1 MNKSMLLLILSVTLV
16 VMLTTRC
23 GDGEATKPI
32 SQSKITPTSNL
43 PSPTSA
49 ATQTEPSLPA
59 PGALLSTATSQPFP
73 DEEKLQLLF
82 ASYLLEPVSA
92 GPSLQQEPIDPQ
104 MGNVLVPLVLS
115 AEQLERLG
123 QDGVVAS
130 PADYPE
136 FHFLYKETVNR
147 NLPVFVTSD
156 ALLHAYHLVFD
167 QLLSQLEEGVFLPY
181 LRELNQSLMA
191 QMQLEYDQL
200 KGSSWEDPAR
210 RLYAYLAVGSKLAD
224 PDFQVPAVVED
235 LAQAELSLIEAASG
249 PALSPTFPHLK
260 YGEDYSQYVPRSH
273 YTKSDALKAYFKA
286 MMWYGR
292 MTFRLN
298 DPQDPAVDPDET
310 RMALL
315 LALTVRDA
323 KAGARAT
330 LDLWQ
335 VLYDPTTF
343 LVGRSDDLTILD
355 YLQVMD
361 AVYGPLPDLNTV
373 ADESRLQAFI
383 SATQGLPAPRILGLI
398 SDDYKPME
406 AVKGLRLMGQRFV
419 VDAYIFQE
427 LIHPKAPERYLP
439 SGLDVMAV
447 LGSERA
453 AAWLEQDPSTQHP
466 KYASQFEKL
475 TGWVAGLSQEDWVE
489 TSYNAWLYS
498 LRPLLEPAG
507 QGYPLFMQST
517 AWQDKQL
524 NTALG
529 SWAELKHDT
538 LLYAKQAYGGLGAGG
553 WPRPP
558 APVLAQNYVEPVP
571 EVFARIA
578 ALASMTR
585 QGLED
590 RGLIEL
596 IPKQD
601 EYAFSLGDRLDS
613 IASKA
618 LQLKAIAESEL
629 KGQPLADLDE
639 YTLRSFGEYL
649 EELVTWANGDK
660 EELEPAAIIADVAT
674 DPNKGEVLEVGIG
687 NVHEVYV
694 VAPIPQADGSLALTV
709 ARGGIFSY
717 YDFPSKERLTDEA
730 WREMVQA
737 GETPEQPPFTS
748 GFSVPQAARLDIQAA
763 IYRFQR
769 NWANWIYLTVGY
781 EGGED
786 SGPIR
791 PGFDVPVHERVLQQ
805 AEQAITTL
813 RAKNQYEGRQWLK
826 TDYLSVRPAADA
838 PQNVIVTVRET
849 WKDYLVIYEGDN
861 AFTWYNEAQEE
872 PISARRGPYTIDVLY
887 ELEPW
892 ENTCVRVF
900 MNLECYP
907 WRVVRFEELTERP
920 GWETP

>member
-1 MNKSMLLLILSVTLV
+1 MNKSRLSLIVSVTLM
-16 VMLTTRC
+16 VMLLASC
-23 GDGEATKPI
+23 GDGETTKPI
-32 SQSKITPTSNL
+32 SPSMIPPTSSL
-43 PSPTSA
+43 SSP
-49 ATQTEPSLPA
+49 ATATIQTEPSPPM
-59 PGALLSTATSQPFP
+59 PGALLSTATSQPIL
-73 DEEKLQLLF
+73 DEEKPPLLF
-82 ASYLLEPVSA
+82 ASYVLEPVDA
-92 GPSLQQEPIDPQ
+92 QPSLQQEAIDPQ
-104 MGNVLVPLVLS
+104 MGNVLVPLALS

-123 QDGVVAS
+123 MHGIVAS
-130 PADYPE
+130 PVDYPE
-136 FHFLYKETVNR
+136 FHFLYNETVLR

-156 ALLHAYHLVFD
+156 ALLHAFHLVFD
-167 QLLSQLEEGVFLPY
+167 QLLSQLEEGVFLPQ
-181 LRELNQSLMA
+181 LRELNQALLA
-191 QMQLEYDQL
+191 QIQVQYEQL
-200 KGSSWEDPAR
+200 KGTSWEDPAR
-210 RLYAYLAVGSKLAD
+210 RVYAYLAVGSKLAD
-224 PDFQVPAVVED
+224 PEFQLPGAVED

-249 PALSPTFPHLK
+249 PALSPIFPHLK

-273 YTKSDALKAYFKA
+273 YTKSEALKAYFKA

-292 MTFRLN
+292 MTFRLE
-298 DPQDPAVDPDET
+298 DPEDAAIGPDET

-315 LALTVRDA
+315 LTLTVQDA
-323 KAGARAT
+323 KAGARDA

-335 VLYDPTTF
+335 VLYDPTAF
-343 LVGRSDDLTILD
+343 LVGRSDDLTLVD

-361 AVYGPLPDLNTV
+361 AVYGPTPDLNAV

-383 SATQGLPAPRILGLI
+383 SATEGLPAPRILGLI

-427 LIHPKAPERYLP
+427 LIHPKVPERYLP

-453 AAWLEQDPSTQHP
+453 ATWLEEDPSNQHP
-466 KYASQFEKL
+466 AYASQFEKL
-475 TGWVAGLSQEDWVE
+475 TSWVAGLSQDDWVE

-498 LRPLLEPAG
+498 LRPLLEPVG
-507 QGYPLFMQST
+507 QGYPQFMQST

-553 WPRPP
+553 RPKP
-558 APVLAQNYVEPVP
+558 PNPIQAQSYVEPVP
-571 EVFARIA
+571 EAFARIA
-578 ALASMTR
+578 AMSNMTR
-585 QGLED
+585 QGLEE

-596 IPKQD
+596 IPQED
-601 EYAFSLGDRLDS
+601 EYAFTLGDRLDS

-629 KGQPLADLDE
+629 KGQPLTEQDE

-649 EELVTWANGDK
+649 EELVTWVNGDK
-660 EELEPAAIIADVAT
+660 EELDPAAIIADVAT
-674 DPNKGEVLEVGIG
+674 DPNKGEVLEAGIG

-717 YDFPSKERLTDEA
+717 YEFPSKERLTDEA

-737 GETPEQPPFTS
+737 GETPEQPPFTN
-748 GFSVPQAARLDIQAA
+748 GFSVPQAARLDIQAVL
-763 IYRFQR
+763 YRFQR

-786 SGPIR
+786 SGPFH

-805 AEQAITTL
+805 AEQAITAL
-813 RAKNQYEGRQWLK
+813 RAQNQYEGRQWIK
-826 TDYLSVRPAADA
+826 TDYLSVGPAADA

-892 ENTCVRVF
+892 ENTCVRIF

>member
-1 MNKSMLLLILSVTLV
+1 MNKKILSLLAISSLGVLLLVSCSSRETSPPP
-16 VMLTTRC
+16 T
-23 GDGEATKPI
+23 PI
-32 SQSKITPTSNL
+32 SSSTPIKTA
-43 PSPTSA
+43 SPTSV
-49 ATQTEPSLPA
+49 QLPTETSPA
-59 PGALLSTATSQPFP
+59 QPTAQVTVIPQPR
-73 DEEKLQLLF
+73 LVF
-82 ASYLLEPVSA
+82 ASYALEPVSA
-92 GPSLQQEPIDPQ
+92 QPALQQEPIDPQ
-104 MGNVLVPLVLS
+104 MGNVLVPLALS

-123 QDGVVAS
+123 MHGIVAS
-130 PADYPE
+130 PVDYPE
-136 FHFLYKETVNR
+136 FHHLYKETVLR

-156 ALLHAYHLVFD
+156 ALLHAFHLVFD
-167 QLLSQLEEGVFLPY
+167 QLLSQLEEGVFLPQ
-181 LRELNQSLMA
+181 LRELNQALLA
-191 QMQLEYDQL
+191 QIQLEYEQL
-200 KGSSWEDPAR
+200 KGTSLEDPAR
-210 RLYAYLAVGSKLAD
+210 RVYAYLAVGSKLAD
-224 PDFQVPAVVED
+224 PEFQLPGAVED

-249 PALSPTFPHLK
+249 PALSPIFIHLK

-273 YTKSDALKAYFKA
+273 YTKSEALKAYFKA

-292 MTFRLN
+292 MTFRLE
-298 DPQDPAVDPDET
+298 DPEDAALGPDET

-315 LALTVRDA
+315 LTLTVRDA
-323 KAGARAT
+323 KAGARDA

-335 VLYDPTTF
+335 VLYDPTAF
-343 LVGRSDDLTILD
+343 LVGRSDDLTLVD

-361 AVYGPLPDLNTV
+361 AVYGPTPDLNAV

-383 SATQGLPAPRILGLI
+383 SATEGLPAPRILGLI

-419 VDAYIFQE
+419 ADAYIFQE
-427 LIHPKAPERYLP
+427 LIHPKVPERYLP

-453 AAWLEQDPSTQHP
+453 ATWLKGDPSTQHP
-466 KYASQFEKL
+466 AYASQFEKL
-475 TGWVAGLSQEDWVE
+475 TSWVAGLSQDDWVE

-498 LRPLLEPAG
+498 LRPLLEPVG

-553 WPRPP
+553 WPKPP
-558 APVLAQNYVEPVP
+558 NPIQAQNYVEPVP
-571 EVFARIA
+571 EAFARIA

-596 IPKQD
+596 IPKED

-629 KGQPLADLDE
+629 KGQPLTEQDE
-639 YTLRSFGEYL
+639 YSLRNFGDFL
-649 EELVTWANGDK
+649 EELVTWANGGK
-660 EELEPAAIIADVAT
+660 EELDPAAIIADVAT
-674 DPNKGEVLEVGIG
+674 DPNKGEVLEAGIG

-717 YDFPSKERLTDEA
+717 YEFPSKERLTDET
-730 WREMVQA
+730 WREMVNA
-737 GETPEQPPFTS
+737 GETPEQPSFTS
-748 GFSVPQAARLDIQAA
+748 GFSVPQASRLDIQAT

-769 NWANWIYLTVGY
+769 NWANWLYLTVGY
-781 EGGED
+781 QG
-786 SGPIR
+786 SGDYPVVY
-791 PGFDVPVHERVLQQ
+791 PSFEVPVQENVLKK
-805 AEQAITTL
+805 AEQAITAL
-813 RAKNQYEGRQWLK
+813 RAQNQYEGRQWVS
-826 TDYLSVRPAADA
+826 TDYLSVQPSPDT
-838 PQNVIVTVRET
+838 PQNVVVRVRET
-849 WKDYLVIYEGDN
+849 WNDYLVIYEGDN
-861 AFTWYNEAQEE
+861 AFTWYDEGQPE
-872 PISARRGPYTIDVLY
+872 PISARRGPYMVDVLY

-892 ENTCVRVF
+892 ETTCVRVF
-900 MNLECYP
+900 MSQECYS

-920 GWETP
+920 EWEAP